1 MEFNLAPQLRK
12 LEKDLVALR
21 YTQTIF
27 NRETR
32 KSRDNLFSVGSL
44 EAALT

>member
-12 LEKDLVALR
+12 LEKEIVALQ

-32 KSRDNLFSVGSL
+32 KSRENLFKVD
-44 EAALT
+44 